1 MRQTMKVLHS
11 TDGVLNK
18 NTHFCELAIF
28 FLLIIRQFRKRI
40 PFRFSRLFM
49 ALWDLPWHYSDAK
62 TISYMVYLL
71 ILCLHKEN
79 YAIS

>member
-1 MRQTMKVLHS
+1 MKSPISNYITKPL
-11 TDGVLNK
+11 D
-18 NTHFCELAIF
+18 
-28 FLLIIRQFRKRI
+28 FLYYKSVAYVFIQ
-40 PFRFSRLFM
+40 